1 MCLGSIFC
9 NKKAKNDDLSS
20 NNNILFGKLSCNGV
34 KVPLRYGEIDR
45 NCVPLRLVMMTQAEY
60 IKQCGITSAD
70 ELTDELLL
78 HYFIGRN
85 GGLVN
90 WASASLVKRGRAFGC
105 DIDRAKAF
113 AMLRQ
118 AFVEDKV
125 LEIHYIENEGVI
137 LNDKSIGGGYFE
149 MELRE
154 KYDFERNEKYKT
166 DKG

>member
-1 MCLGSIFC
+1 MI
-9 NKKAKNDDLSS
+9 
-20 NNNILFGKLSCNGV
+20 
-34 KVPLRYGEIDR
+34 
-45 NCVPLRLVMMTQAEY
+45 TQAEY
-60 IKQCGITSAD
+60 IRQCGVTSVD
-70 ELTDELLL
+70 ELTDEQLL

-90 WASASLVKRGRAFGC
+90 WASALLVKSGRAFGR

-113 AMLRQ
+113 VMLRQ

-125 LEIHYIENEGVI
+125 LKIHYVENEGVI